1 MGPWP
6 INCSDYAISYRNA
19 LITDYF
25 TVTWCH
31 MFTLRQI
38 KVKRANELSSRLVR
52 RFVQITLIAS
62 GCLMVTSA
70 DLHIP
75 WWRPQ
80 QQRRCTIVLLTYFTT
95 VCEFPIPRHFYNW
108 SLRQKDTLRMSGETW
123 GDVDRDG
130 ERAEPMFQIRK
141 QALLIIC
148 KCVIS

>member
-1 MGPWP
+1 MATWWP
-6 INCSDYAISYRNA
+6 KHVVHFDAYMLINILCCADVPFCILY
-19 LITDYF
+19 LILYSTPGCLLW
-25 TVTWCH
+25 V
-31 MFTLRQI
+31 L
-38 KVKRANELSSRLVR
+38 RLVR
-52 RFVQITLIAS
+52 PFVRRILIAS
-62 GCLMVTSA
+62 GCLTVTSA

-75 WWRPQ
+75 WQRQQ
-80 QQRRCTIVLLTYFTT
+80 QQRRCTIALLTYFTT

-108 SLRQKDTLRMSGETW
+108 SLRQKDTLRMSGEIW